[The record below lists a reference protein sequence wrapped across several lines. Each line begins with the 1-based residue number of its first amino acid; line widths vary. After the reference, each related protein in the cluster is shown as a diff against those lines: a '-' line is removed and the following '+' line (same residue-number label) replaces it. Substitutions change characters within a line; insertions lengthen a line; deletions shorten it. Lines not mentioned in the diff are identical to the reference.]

1 MGISMRGMQAFR
13 WMSTFP
19 DFMDKA
25 MPIDGSPH
33 MTSFDLLQW
42 QTHHDIVKMMQAG
55 GMHQAKIAVIL
66 SRVGLLTLFTPE
78 YFVEQVPATGL
89 DQFVRDSDASYTSF
103 DVNDYVS
110 QLEAMIDHDLIGGT
124 DESITDFV
132 RKVAADVLI
141 MAHRKITWLTRC
153 PVDAFPGRSVRHIL
167 RFSAIA
173 GTSRR
178 APANLNAVTAQVAAF
193 LATE

>member
-42 QTHHDIVKMMQAG
+42 QTHHDIVKMMQAR

-103 DVNDYVS
+103 DVTDYVS
-110 QLEAMIDHDLIGGT
+110 QLEAMIDHDLIGDT

-141 MAHRKITWLTRC
+141 MAHRKITWLTGAQSTRFQGARC
-153 PVDAFPGRSVRHIL
+153 
-167 RFSAIA
+167 AI
-173 GTSRR
+173 
-178 APANLNAVTAQVAAF
+178 F
-193 LATE
+193 

>member
-66 SRVGLLTLFTPE
+66 SRVGLLTLFTPAI
-78 YFVEQVPATGL
+78 FCRAGSRPQVSINSCGTRMLPTHL
-89 DQFVRDSDASYTSF
+89 STS
-103 DVNDYVS
+103 
-110 QLEAMIDHDLIGGT
+110 
-124 DESITDFV
+124 
-132 RKVAADVLI
+132 
-141 MAHRKITWLTRC
+141 LTMFRNW
-153 PVDAFPGRSVRHIL
+153 R
-167 RFSAIA
+167 
-173 GTSRR
+173 
-178 APANLNAVTAQVAAF
+178 Q
-193 LATE
+193 